1 MTARRTSRTV
11 QVMLLLALLLLAG
24 SIALYALVP
33 ALLIHWTYPLPVYA
47 LMLASIGVAVSSRR
61 RGILRWLT
69 IGLSGAVTVVFLVA
83 TLVLSQLHRGAL
95 TVHPGDPFPDFSV
108 LTSTHQSFS
117 PSQLNGRSAAL
128 YIFYRGDW

>member
-1 MTARRTSRTV
+1 
-11 QVMLLLALLLLAG
+11 MLLLALGLLGGA
-24 SIALYALVP
+24 IALYMLLP
-33 ALLIHWTYPLPVYA
+33 GLLIHSTYPIPVYA

-69 IGLSGAVTVVFLVA
+69 IGVSGIVTGVFLVA
-83 TLVLSQLHRGAL
+83 TLVASQLHRGAL
-95 TVHPGDPFPDFSV
+95 SVHPGDPFPDFTV